1 MHDLTR
7 RDFLERSGALVV
19 SFSMAGIADRLGFAN
34 RSGFADGI
42 GLAPGAIAAQGG
54 DTPQTLDS
62 WIAIGNDGMVT
73 AFTGRADMGQGMAT
87 VQAQVIAEELSVPM
101 NRVHLVSC
109 DTARTPDQGTS
120 SGSQGHPVNFNH
132 ANLAQAG
139 ATAREALFGAAAGR
153 LGVPVDQLTVA
164 DGVISAA
171 TDPSK
176 KIAYGDLI
184 GGKRW
189 NLTISRTAKRKPAA
203 EWTVLGTSVPR
214 TEMVDLV
221 TGRFEFVHNV
231 RVSGMLHG
239 RVVRPP
245 TVGATVASV
254 DERSVA
260 GMPGVVRVVVKKN
273 LVGVVAEKPWQAE
286 QAARRLAVT
295 WSAGTGL
302 PSQRDF
308 YIWMRNHPGRRDA
321 YALNSGDVEAKLAG
335 SATRIKATYLHPY
348 QMHGSL
354 GSSCAVA
361 DVTGAG
367 ATVWSSTQ
375 AVYPLRATTAM
386 VLGIPAQN
394 VHVIYV
400 RGSGCYGLNGSD
412 AVAYDAAVFSQ
423 SVGKP
428 VRVQYSRA
436 DEMAWGENYGV
447 PFVVDQE
454 AGLDAGGNIIAWNSE
469 TWSATLGNRPGS
481 NAPGNVAS
489 GMLLGYPP
497 QAVQARAGATDPTSF
512 NNGSNSIPG
521 YVAGRVGGT
530 AHGTG
535 TVASER
541 VLTHVVPSP
550 FFTGPLRSP
559 SRLQNAF
566 AQECFLDEIAA
577 RVKADP
583 VQYRLRHVADQRL
596 KDVITAAAKQAG
608 WDTRPSPKSVI
619 PRSGIAAGVAAGV
632 PAVAAGRGIACV
644 FYEGNNGYVALVAE
658 VEVNLDTGVVTAK
671 RIVVAQDSGPISSP
685 DGLRN
690 QLEGGALQGL
700 SRALGEEVTWDER
713 KVTSIDWRTYRTMFV
728 GSAVPVVESV
738 LINRPGERAM
748 GAGETA
754 ITVVAAA
761 VSNAV
766 FDATGVRVREVPF
779 TPARV
784 RGALAMGAARPL

>member
-1 MHDLTR
+1 MSDLTR
-7 RDFLERSGALVV
+7 RQFLESSGALIV
-19 SFSMAGIADRLGFAN
+19 SFSMAGIAGRLG
-34 RSGFADGI
+34 I
-42 GLAPGAIAAQGG
+42 APGAMLAQGG

-62 WIAIGNDGMVT
+62 WIAIGNDGVVT

-101 NRVHLVSC
+101 NRVRLVSC

-120 SGSQGHPVNFNH
+120 SGSQAHPVNFNH

-139 ATAREALFGAAAGR
+139 ATAREALLDMAAGR
-153 LGVPVDQLTVA
+153 LGVPASQLTVA
-164 DGVISAA
+164 DGIISAA
-171 TDPSK
+171 NDPSK

-184 GGKRW
+184 GGRRW
-189 NLTISRTAKRKPAA
+189 NLTISSAAKRKPAN

-214 TEMVDLV
+214 VEMVDLV

-231 RVSGMLHG
+231 RVPGMLHG

-245 TVGATVASV
+245 AVGAAVVSV

-260 GMPGVVRVVVKKN
+260 GMSGLIKVVVKKN

-302 PSQRDF
+302 PSQSDF
-308 YIWMRNHPGRRDA
+308 YIWMRNHPGRRDT
-321 YALNSGDVEAKLAG
+321 YALNSGDVEAKLALA
-335 SATRIKATYLHPY
+335 ATRIKATYLHPY

-354 GSSCAVA
+354 GTSCAVA
-361 DVTGAG
+361 DVTASS

-386 VLGIPAQN
+386 VLGLPAQN

-412 AVAYDAAVFSQ
+412 AVAFDAAVLSQ

-454 AGLDAGGNIIAWNSE
+454 AGLDADGNIIAWNSE

-497 QAVQARAGATDPTSF
+497 QAVQPRAQASDPTGF
-512 NNGSNSIPG
+512 NNGGNAIPG
-521 YVAGRVGGT
+521 YVAGRVGGR
-530 AHGTG
+530 AYGTG

-566 AQECFLDEIAA
+566 AQECFFDEIAA

-583 VQYRLRHVADQRL
+583 VQYRLRHLADQRL
-596 KDVITAAAKQAG
+596 KDVITAAAKQAN

-619 PRSGIAAGVAAGV
+619 PRSG
-632 PAVAAGRGIACV
+632 VAAGRGIACV
-644 FYEGNNGYVALVAE
+644 LYEGDNGYVALVAE

-700 SRALGEEVTWDER
+700 SRALGEEVTWDD
-713 KVTSIDWRTYRTMFV
+713 KKITSVDWRTYRTMFV
-728 GSAVPVVESV
+728 GSAVPVVECV

-754 ITVVAAA
+754 ITIVAAA
-761 VSNAV
+761 VSNAM

-784 RGALAMGAARPL
+784 KAALATGAAPPL